1 MTELFPN
8 AAPSFDDPLGLL
20 RACHERI
27 LRHCDTL
34 LKLAE
39 HLKQN
44 GADEEARKAT
54 EQIHHYFST
63 AGKHHHQDEEVDV
76 FSKLIRQSLKMAD
89 MIHAL
94 KKDHAEMDRLWDEL
108 EPLLKRP
115 ASIQDLDAFTRLAQT
130 FSDLY
135 RKHIEVE
142 NNQLLA
148 LAQHILSSKQLKE
161 IGSAMAERRGIK
173 R

>member
-44 GADEEARKAT
+44 GADEEAHKAA
-54 EQIHHYFST
+54 EQIHRYFYT

-76 FSKLIRQSLKMAD
+76 FPKLIRQSLKMAD
-89 MIHAL
+89 MIHTL

-108 EPLLKRP
+108 EPLLRRP
-115 ASIQDLDAFTRLAQT
+115 TGIQDLDTFTRLAQT
-130 FSDLY
+130 FSEIY

-161 IGSAMAERRGIK
+161 IGTAMAERRGIK

>member
-34 LKLAE
+34 LKLAQ

-44 GADEEARKAT
+44 GADEEARKSA
-54 EQIHHYFST
+54 EQIRHYFST

-76 FSKLIRQSLKMAD
+76 FPKLIRQSLKLAD
-89 MIHAL
+89 MVHAL

-108 EPLLKRP
+108 ESLLRRP
-115 ASIQDLDAFTRLAQT
+115 ADIQDLDAFTRLAQA
-130 FSDLY
+130 FSALY
-135 RKHIEVE
+135 RKHIAVE
-142 NNQLLA
+142 NDELLA
-148 LAQHILSSKQLKE
+148 MAQHILSSRQLKE